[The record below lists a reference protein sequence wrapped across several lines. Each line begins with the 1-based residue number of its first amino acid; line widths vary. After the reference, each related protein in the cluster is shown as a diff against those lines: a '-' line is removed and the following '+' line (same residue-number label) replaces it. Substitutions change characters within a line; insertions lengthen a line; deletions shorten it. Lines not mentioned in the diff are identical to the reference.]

1 MSWHDSPR
9 FRPIRSFAS
18 VSSSTVEPRGKTWGI
33 RSRGDTTGT
42 VKHSYRCPVHGQF
55 DALVSRADVPDEMP
69 CPLEADGMDL
79 TSLAP
84 WQRNADGSE
93 IWVSGHGIEFRVRD
107 GVVLCDVTSP
117 WAGSQC
123 GIGHAAGEVMS

>member
-9 FRPIRSFAS
+9 FKPIRSFAS
-18 VSSSTVEPRGKTWGI
+18 VSSSIVEPRGKTWGI
-33 RSRGDTTGT
+33 RSRGDQTGT

-55 DALVSRADVPDEMP
+55 DAQVSRTEVPDEMP
-69 CPLEADGMDL
+69 CSAEDRCLCLEQGENRGQTCPVHDL
-79 TSLAP
+79 GRCPNRCGL
-84 WQRNADGSE
+84 
-93 IWVSGHGIEFRVRD
+93 
-107 GVVLCDVTSP
+107 TSP